1 MVEVVEA
8 IGTLN
13 REKRRKIIT
22 IMVII
27 IVIRII
33 ISMII
38 TKMITIIMTT
48 IIISTTTNMLLR
60 RKTNTVRY
68 HPLRQA
74 VAHQNINTMVT
85 GIVIVYRPS
94 PLGRSRQ
101 MVLSTL
107 NHPIGHPPTT
117 PPLLIP
123 HHRLN
128 HRKLLEIFSY
138 HLSQRSSHPPILPKT
153 TVPLLHYLCDQLP
166 LHLIIHTHTHTHTHS
181 HHLLRILL
189 ITKVVYNEGN
199 LRNEGI
205 HSEDCRPFIVLPM
218 LPGYWSILV

>member
-1 MVEVVEA
+1 MMVEVVEA

-27 IVIRII
+27 IVIRIT
-33 ISMII
+33 ISMIV

-60 RKTNTVRY
+60 RKTTTVRY

-94 PLGRSRQ
+94 PLGPSRQ

-107 NHPIGHPPTT
+107 NHPIGHPPST
-117 PPLLIP
+117 PPLLMP
-123 HHRLN
+123 HHGLN
-128 HRKLLEIFSY
+128 HRKQLEIFSS

-153 TVPLLHYLCDQLP
+153 TVPLLHCLCDQLP
-166 LHLIIHTHTHTHTHS
+166 LHLIHTHTHTHS

-189 ITKVVYNEGN
+189 ITKVEYNEGN

-205 HSEDCRPFIVLPM
+205 HSEDCQPFIVLPM
-218 LPGYWSILV
+218 LPGYWSIPV